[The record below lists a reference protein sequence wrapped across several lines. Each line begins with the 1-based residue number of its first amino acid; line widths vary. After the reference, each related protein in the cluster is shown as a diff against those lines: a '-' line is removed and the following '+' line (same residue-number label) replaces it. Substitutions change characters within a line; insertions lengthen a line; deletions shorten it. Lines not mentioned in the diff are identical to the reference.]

1 MKKIVIMLIL
11 FTQSFLV
18 QAIFMGVNESTSQNS
33 FLGQGVNS
41 CSSKNYN
48 CFNETI
54 SGILNVDFFSPQN
67 YGKQLYIFNDFI
79 YWVGAQNQAEEYA
92 QTVQRFSGSALKNKM
107 DNDFPVPGTYM
118 IVLGTSD
125 YLKKIIAP
133 TKTCPSGQWL
143 MMAQLKYNNGK
154 MVYAWSQDS
163 VCLAPKDSFSLQIS
177 SDADNTIPVS
187 SNVTTAVPT
196 PDAQGID
203 WMKDTGPDSVMYA
216 KASKSPR
223 KIRIVKS
230 S

>member
-1 MKKIVIMLIL
+1 MKKIVIMLIM
-11 FTQSFLV
+11 FIQSFLV
-18 QAIFMGVNESTSQNS
+18 QAIFIGINESTSQNS
-33 FLGQGVNS
+33 FLGQTVNA
-41 CSSKNYN
+41 CSNKNYN
-48 CFNETI
+48 CSNETI

-79 YWVGAQNQAEEYA
+79 YWVGAQNKAEEYA
-92 QTVQRFSGSALKNKM
+92 HTVQRFSGSALDKKM
-107 DNDFPVPGTYM
+107 DDDFPVPGTYM

-154 MVYAWSQDS
+154 MIYAWSQDS
-163 VCLAPKDSFSLQIS
+163 ICLAPKDSFSLQIS
-177 SDADNTIPVS
+177 SDADNTIPFS
-187 SNVTTAVPT
+187 SNVTTPPAA

-203 WMKDTGPDSVMYA
+203 WMKDTGPDAAMYN
-216 KASKSPR
+216 KASKSAR
-223 KIRIVKS
+223 KIRLVKS